1 MMRKIFRTIVLALLL
16 SPLAAFS
23 AVDINTADAA
33 ALEQVKGIG
42 PARAAAIVKYR
53 SENGPF
59 KSVDELVKVPGI
71 GEKSVEQLRDQLSVG
86 KPAPAPRKN

>member
-1 MMRKIFRTIVLALLL
+1 MRTLFRAIVLALLL
-16 SPLAAFS
+16 SPLSALA
-23 AVDINTADAA
+23 AVDINTADTA

-59 KSVDELVKVPGI
+59 KSVDDLVKVPGI

-86 KPAPAPRKN
+86 KPAAASKKN

>member
-1 MMRKIFRTIVLALLL
+1 MKKLFGILAFALLL
-16 SPLAAFS
+16 TPFGALA

-53 SENGPF
+53 SNNGPF
-59 KSVDELVKVPGI
+59 KSVDDLVKVPGI
-71 GEKSVEQLRDQLSVG
+71 GEKSVEQLRAQLSVG
-86 KPAPAPRKN
+86 QPAAAKKK

>member
-1 MMRKIFRTIVLALLL
+1 MKRLLGVLAFALLL
-16 SPLAAFS
+16 SPFAAVA

-33 ALEQVKGIG
+33 TLEQVKGIG
-42 PARAAAIVKYR
+42 PTRAAAIVKYR
-53 SENGPF
+53 GENGPF

-86 KPAPAPRKN
+86 KPAQAGK

>member
-1 MMRKIFRTIVLALLL
+1 MKKLFGILALALLL
-16 SPLAAFS
+16 SPFGALA

-53 SENGPF
+53 GEHGPF

-86 KPAPAPRKN
+86 KPAQAGKK

>member
-1 MMRKIFRTIVLALLL
+1 MKKLFGILAFALLL
-16 SPLAAFS
+16 SPFGVSA

-59 KSVDELVKVPGI
+59 KSVDDLVKVPGI
-71 GEKSVEQLRDQLSVG
+71 GEKSVEQLRDQLSLG
-86 KPAPAPRKN
+86 QPAQSKKK